1 MPVTAD
7 YLAYV
12 LDQFAPF
19 AKVVSRRMFGGIG
32 LYTDGLFF
40 ALIDDDVLYLKVDDT
55 NRGDYIARGCR
66 PFQPF
71 ADDPTYSMNY
81 FQLPEDVL
89 EDSEALRVWTRKSV
103 AAAAAKALLKN
114 KPARKAAQSKP
125 AMHRTKARTPSRSA
139 RKTARKPS
147 R

>member
-1 MPVTAD
+1 MAVSAD

-12 LDQFAPF
+12 IDQFAPF

-40 ALIDDDVLYLKVDDT
+40 GLIDDDTLYLKVDDS
-55 NRGDYIARGCR
+55 NRPDYIARGAK

-89 EDSEALRVWTRKSV
+89 EDTEELRAWTRKSV
-103 AAAAAKALLKN
+103 AVAAAKALEKQA
-114 KPARKAAQSKP
+114 KKKKQSARSAPPTRKARAKRSKSGR
-125 AMHRTKARTPSRSA
+125 ASRTGR
-139 RKTARKPS
+139 
-147 R
+147 